1 MITKTLLF
9 SVLLLLPLTG
19 TVQQSLPD
27 TPPEVPPASSIQW
40 MTFDQAIDACRRRGR
55 LILIDMYTDW
65 CRWCKEMDRDTFR
78 DPKVAAY
85 INKYYYPVK
94 FNVEKAGPVH
104 FRGKTYQLLD
114 AGSKQ
119 IHALAW
125 ELLDG
130 KIAYPAFVVLD
141 PYLRTVHVTK
151 GYWKPEPF
159 LTEIKWLVRQH
170 R

>member
-1 MITKTLLF
+1 MNIQILLF
-9 SVLLLLPLTG
+9 SLLLLCPVAGAT
-19 TVQQSLPD
+19 QYS
-27 TPPEVPPASSIQW
+27 PAVSPAEAASASAIQW
-40 MTFDQAIDACRRRGR
+40 MTLEQAIDACRRRGR

-65 CRWCKEMDRDTFR
+65 CRWCKEMDRDTFC

-94 FNVEKAGPVH
+94 FNVEKAGPVQ
-104 FRGKTYQLLD
+104 FRGKTYRLLD

-125 ELLDG
+125 KLLDG
-130 KIAYPAFVVLD
+130 KLGYPAFVVLD
-141 PYLRTVHVTK
+141 PNLRTVHVTK

-159 LTEIKWLVRQH
+159 LAEIKWLVRQQ